1 MPAERAGLLGE
12 IDALPGPM
20 PRRRTAA
27 RGSARRGRSP
37 AGIRPQQRTRVRLP
51 MRLRLANCDCLEV
64 GIIARFRHHI
74 GRHAGGDWSFPR
86 RLAPGTRL
94 GEWLDRFRDDLR
106 RSRGRTHD
114 DARRRVG
121 GRFASQTLVGRHT
134 GYLLG
139 ARFRDYPC
147 CFGRLLSPRLQQLSR
162 VLQSDQPLR
171 ELHLA
176 CSGRADSAGR
186 SASTR
191 PVTTLAMLSGPLAA
205 LWGSL
210 IL

>member
-139 ARFRDYPC
+139 ARFRDYPFLAVVLAVCYRPGCNSYRGC
-147 CFGRLLSPRLQQLSR
+147 CNRTSR
-162 VLQSDQPLR
+162 YGNYTWHVQAERIRQ
-171 ELHLA
+171 
-176 CSGRADSAGR
+176 ADR
-186 SASTR
+186 HR
-191 PVTTLAMLSGPLAA
+191 PGL
-205 LWGSL
+205 
-210 IL
+210 